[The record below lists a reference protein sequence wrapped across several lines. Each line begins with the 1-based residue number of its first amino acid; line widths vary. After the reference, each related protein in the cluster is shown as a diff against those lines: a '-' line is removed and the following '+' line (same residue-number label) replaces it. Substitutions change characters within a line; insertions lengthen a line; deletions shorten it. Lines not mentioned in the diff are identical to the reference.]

1 MAGKGKKFDVL
12 QHELVPKA
20 EVLSLE
26 DAVKVVKELGVS
38 PQKLPWIRASDPM
51 AQALK
56 AKPGDI
62 IKIVR
67 KSPLGTEVVTYRF
80 VITG

>member
-1 MAGKGKKFDVL
+1 MAGKQRKFNVL
-12 QHELVPKA
+12 EHELVPKC
-20 EVLSLE
+20 EVLPLE
-26 DAVKVVKELGVS
+26 EALKVVKELGIS
-38 PQKLPWIRASDPM
+38 PQRLPWIRASDPM
-51 AQALK
+51 AQALN

-62 IKIVR
+62 IKITR